1 MPEETGGQVKD
12 STPPGPELV
21 RILTPSPL
29 GVLGL
34 ELTGDLLTKLII
46 VPKGKVRK
54 SFKPFGELK
63 RRERSDR
70 LDETLGRLSE
80 FLAGARRTPGLDYDL
95 RSLSVVGF
103 QRRVLKETAKI
114 PYGKTRSYQQLAEA
128 SGRPKSYRQIISIL
142 AINPL
147 PLAIPCHRVI
157 TSRSG
162 PGSYIA
168 GTRKKTWLLKLEQR
182 GLALIAE

>member
-1 MPEETGGQVKD
+1 MPEETGGPVQNP
-12 STPPGPELV
+12 TPPAPEPV
-21 RILTPSPL
+21 RILTPSPI

-34 ELTGDLLTKLII
+34 ELTGELSTKLII
-46 VPKGKVRK
+46 VPKGRLRNT
-54 SFKPFGELK
+54 FKPFRELK

-80 FLAGARRTPGLDYDL
+80 FLAGARRSPGLEYDL
-95 RSLSVVGF
+95 KSLGF
-103 QRRVLKETAKI
+103 AGFERRVLKETAKI

-142 AINPL
+142 AVNPL
-147 PLAIPCHRVI
+147 PLAIPCHRVV

-162 PGSYIA
+162 VGTYVA
-168 GTRKKTWLLKLEQR
+168 GTPKKTWLLKLEQR
-182 GLALIAE
+182 GLALMAD